1 MAVTPTT
8 HRGGTDLEPLLV
20 RDAMNLG
27 VVTCSR
33 RTPLAVVARMMAEQ
47 RVHCVVVADDLE
59 SASSLWGVVSALD
72 LVAAAGVRG
81 LEGQV
86 AEGSAA
92 TPALT
97 VSPRASLQRA
107 AQLMTEHGTTHL
119 IVTDPASTRPIG
131 VLSTLDIAR
140 AIAAAAA
147 R

>member
-1 MAVTPTT
+1 MPTTT

-20 RDAMNLG
+20 RDVMNLG

-33 RTPLAVVARMMAEQ
+33 RTPLTVVARMMAEQ
-47 RVHCVVVADDLE
+47 RLHCVVVADDLE

-119 IVTDPASTRPIG
+119 IVTDPESTRPIG